1 MFGVSSP
8 RAFDAALGGGGGGPF
23 GPGSSGGLDPF
34 AEPQPTFAN
43 LHFTVTMSL

>member
-1 MFGVSSP
+1 MARGAMAE
-8 RAFDAALGGGGGGPF
+8 AFDAALGGGPFGHAGGG
-23 GPGSSGGLDPF
+23 GAGLDPF